1 MKAAQH
7 SDRET
12 PPRANEING
21 QGVFTVLEIRRVLNH
36 LKTLLVPCSGRASH
50 YMGTERKEKMPA
62 SAFRASY
69 DAGTNVHKL
78 RILTII
84 SSFYD
89 GQREPVRNIYR
100 NEDLSDEEKGARL
113 HLPYATQR
121 MRVIFHLPLDE
132 NTPGSLH

>member
-21 QGVFTVLEIRRVLNH
+21 RGVFTVLEIRRVLNH
-36 LKTLLVPCSGRASH
+36 LKTLLGPLVVAGQGIVGS
-50 YMGTERKEKMPA
+50 RKEGEKWLP

-69 DAGTNVHKL
+69 DQQNNVHKL

-89 GQREPVRNIYR
+89 GQREPVRI
-100 NEDLSDEEKGARL
+100 STGMK
-113 HLPYATQR
+113 
-121 MRVIFHLPLDE
+121 I
-132 NTPGSLH
+132 